1 MPDAISCDEHKTMQV
16 VRARANVFALTDD
29 LELAKR
35 WRDGDDRAGNE
46 LFERYYDS
54 IECFFRNK
62 VNYPD
67 RGGLEDLLQKT
78 FLLALEGRERFRGAS
93 SYRTYLF
100 GIAYNVLRDHYRA
113 AKRERGLVDFGHDS
127 VADLAPGAST
137 LLRGIEERALLL
149 QALRA
154 IPLDDQVVLELYYW
168 EQMDGQAIAAVLG
181 IPHGTARSRIR
192 LGKDKLR
199 RALEAAATSKAE
211 LDDTLT
217 NLDEWA
223 RELRQRL
230 LQSPV
235 P

>member
-1 MPDAISCDEHKTMQV
+1 MV
-16 VRARANVFALTDD
+16 ALTDD

-35 WRDGDDRAGNE
+35 WRDGDDQAGSV

-62 VNYPD
+62 VD
-67 RGGLEDLLQKT
+67 AGLEDLLQKT
-78 FLLALEGRERFRGAS
+78 FLLALEGRDRFRGAS

-100 GIAYNVLRDHYRA
+100 GVAYNVLRDHYRA
-113 AKRERGLVDFGHDS
+113 AKRERAQVDFGHDS

-137 LLRGIEERALLL
+137 WLRGIEERALLL
-149 QALRA
+149 RALRS

-168 EQMDGQAIAAVLG
+168 EQMDGQTIAAVLG
-181 IPHGTARSRIR
+181 LPHGTVRSRIR
-192 LGKDKLR
+192 LGKEKLR
-199 RALEAAATSKAE
+199 RALEAAASSQAE

-223 RELRQRL
+223 RELREKL
-230 LQSPV
+230 LQEPI